1 MEHVKR
7 PKLERTQPIRQWAT
21 LFEGAAGEPP
31 PPADGA
37 APDGPPAADGSATLG
52 DMLTRSVQIGY
63 RVVDEYVRQ
72 GQKAASRFSRGPAA
86 TDGLTGDLQD
96 FNVRMMQHASEL
108 FGVWFD
114 FVDRYVAGGLV
125 SRPSGVP
132 GAAPAGPAH
141 GSGGTPE
148 PAAAPA
154 ADRARVRVEVV
165 SPWPTEVTVDLRP
178 GAGGTLLIVQA
189 LRAVEPEK
197 PRLEGIVFECATA
210 DAPPCLRVRVP
221 ATQPAGVYHG
231 VLVDAQTS
239 VPAGTVS
246 VRVSHD
252 G

>member
-7 PKLERTQPIRQWAT
+7 PKLDRTQPIRQWAN
-21 LFEGAAGEPP
+21 LFEGPAGSPP
-31 PPADGA
+31 PPADGT
-37 APDGPPAADGSATLG
+37 APDGPAEHGTATLG
-52 DMLTRSVQIGY
+52 DMLTRSVEIGY

-72 GQKAASRFSRGPAA
+72 GQKAASRLSRGPAA

-125 SRPSGVP
+125 PRPSGAP
-132 GAAPAGPAH
+132 SATPAGAANGDEGTREPVSPPAV
-141 GSGGTPE
+141 
-148 PAAAPA
+148 
-154 ADRARVRVEVV
+154 DRARVRVEVV
-165 SPWPTEVTVDLRP
+165 SPWPTEVTVDLRA
-178 GAGGTLLIVQA
+178 GAGGTPLVVQS
-189 LRAVEPEK
+189 LHAVEPEK

-221 ATQPAGVYHG
+221 GTQPAGVYHG
-231 VLVDAQTS
+231 MLVDAQTS